1 MDKIILK
8 YWKHWLVSLI
18 FFIIVGCLLF
28 SDAFYVENL
37 LRLQFVSNKTSFNAE
52 LSSMKELIL
61 LNNLYLDF
69 VFVIVYSFLF
79 YYSFKVFFELL
90 NISNKNALLLIF
102 FIPGM
107 FDIVENILTLEMVEG
122 KNVSFTLYY
131 CVVRIKWF
139 LCIPNIIIV
148 LSILCFQL
156 LLGISKCYSFRHR
169 HK

>member
-1 MDKIILK
+1 MDTIILK
-8 YWKHWLVSLI
+8 YWQHWLVSLI
-18 FFIIVGCLLF
+18 LFIIVGCLLF

-37 LRLQFVSNKTSFNAE
+37 LRLQFVSNKASFNYE
-52 LSSMKELIL
+52 RSLMKELIL

-69 VFVIVYSFLF
+69 VFVIVCSFLF

-90 NISNKNALLLIF
+90 NIKNKNALLLVF
-102 FIPGM
+102 LIPGM
-107 FDIVENILTLEMVEG
+107 FDIIENILTIEMLDD

-148 LSILCFQL
+148 LVILCFQV
-156 LLGISKCYSFRHR
+156 LLGISKCYGFSHR
-169 HK
+169 NE